1 MMRHFTAKLR
11 RLAVARDGAT
21 SIEYAVIACGIA
33 GVLIAVVN
41 ALGGS
46 VSGLFGAAA
55 TMFH

>member
-1 MMRHFTAKLR
+1 MRHVSTELR
-11 RLAVARDGAT
+11 RLVIARDGAT

-55 TMFH
+55 NMFH

>member
-1 MMRHFTAKLR
+1 MRHLSAELS
-11 RLAVARDGAT
+11 RLVAARDGAT

-46 VSGLFGAAA
+46 VSGLFTSAAN
-55 TMFH
+55 MFH

>member
-1 MMRHFTAKLR
+1 MRHFSSELR
-11 RLAVARDGAT
+11 RLVTAPDGAT

-46 VSGLFGAAA
+46 VLGLFTSVAN
-55 TMFH
+55 TFH

>member
-1 MMRHFTAKLR
+1 MRHVSTEFR
-11 RLAVARDGAT
+11 RLVIARDGAT

-55 TMFH
+55 NMFH